1 MRYPQLMRPVLTVF
15 FDGSCPMCVREVA
28 AYRRQA
34 PSDILWNN
42 LALPG
47 LQIPVDRRGYQPDP
61 AVLMK
66 RFHVFSSDGL
76 WLHGAPAFV
85 LLWRRLG
92 WMWRALASIGRL
104 PGGVWL
110 MDTVYA
116 GFLRLRPF
124 LQRTVRSVVSEPSV
138 IPQVMIPAI
147 RSDHAGETGAV
158 WIYRAMLLWSR
169 DQQLRPL
176 LKEHAEQEQQHLTA
190 FNELLPWRFRS
201 RLLPAWRLAGWL
213 VGTVAAAGGRRWI
226 LATIA
231 AVERFVDRHYQE
243 QIDHLER
250 LVASDPGADAMQD
263 GSLACSSGMCGNTPL
278 SPHHLL
284 GVLNRFR
291 SDECRHRDEAQQL
304 LAEPIDS
311 RAQTGNRLA
320 DRSWSSRL
328 LERWCGLVGWG
339 SAVAVRAAKII

>member
-1 MRYPQLMRPVLTVF
+1 MRPVLNVF

-34 PSDILWNN
+34 PPDIVWNN

-66 RFHVFSSDGL
+66 RFHVFSSEGL

-116 GFLRLRPF
+116 GFLRARPF
-124 LQRTVRSVVSEPSV
+124 LQRTVRSVVSEPNG
-138 IPQVMIPAI
+138 IPRVMIPAI

-169 DQQLRPL
+169 DSQLRPL
-176 LKEHAEQEQQHLTA
+176 LKEHAEQEQQHLAA
-190 FNELLPWRFRS
+190 FNDLLPWRFRS

-243 QIDHLER
+243 QIDQLEHLIALESSEG
-250 LVASDPGADAMQD
+250 ASQDA
-263 GSLACSSGMCGNTPL
+263 SPACSSGVCGDGTPPPQTNPL
-278 SPHHLL
+278 HHLL
-284 GVLNRFR
+284 DRLNRFR
-291 SDECRHRDEAQQL
+291 SDECRHRDEAQHWL
-304 LAEPIDS
+304 DE
-311 RAQTGNRLA
+311 RL
-320 DRSWSSRL
+320 DPPSHIGSRL
-328 LERWCGLVGWG
+328 LERWCGMVGWG
-339 SAVAVRAAKII
+339 SAVAVRAAKLL

>member
-1 MRYPQLMRPVLTVF
+1 MRPVLNVF

-34 PSDILWNN
+34 PSDIVWNN
-42 LALPG
+42 LALPD
-47 LQIPVDRRGYQPDP
+47 LQIPVDRLGYQPDP
-61 AVLMK
+61 AALMK

-124 LQRTVRSVVSEPSV
+124 LQRTVRGMLSEPSG
-138 IPQVMIPAI
+138 IPRVMIPAI

-169 DQQLRPL
+169 DPQLRPML
-176 LKEHAEQEQQHLTA
+176 EEHAEQEQQHLAA
-190 FNELLPWRFRS
+190 FNDLLPWRFRS
-201 RLLPAWRLAGWL
+201 RLLPAWRLSGWL

-243 QIDHLER
+243 QIDQLEHLIT
-250 LVASDPGADAMQD
+250 SDADGGAAQDAR
-263 GSLACSSGMCGNTPL
+263 LACASGACSDSARSAQTDA
-278 SPHHLL
+278 PHQLL

-291 SDECRHRDEAQQL
+291 NDECRHRDEAQQY
-304 LAEPIDS
+304 LAERTGSPSLTGS
-311 RAQTGNRLA
+311 RTAHNSMTNRLL
-320 DRSWSSRL
+320 D
-328 LERWCGLVGWG
+328 RWCGLVGWG
-339 SAVAVRAAKII
+339 SAVAVRAAKVI